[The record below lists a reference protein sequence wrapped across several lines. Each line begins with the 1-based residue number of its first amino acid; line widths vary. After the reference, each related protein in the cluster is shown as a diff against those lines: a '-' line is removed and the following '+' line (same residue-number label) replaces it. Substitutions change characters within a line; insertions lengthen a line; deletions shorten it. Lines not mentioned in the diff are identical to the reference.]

1 METRR
6 TLLTKSLA
14 LGLTAAATAS
24 LVRPARAQQTTLK
37 LGEIYPE
44 SHSNSRGA
52 MRFAEL
58 VADKTGGQVK
68 VEVFPDSKLGSE
80 RELAEGVVAGTI
92 DIAPSGLGGIG
103 RFIQPIHALE
113 LPYLYKDLDHLS
125 RVAEALMPDLDKV
138 FAEKNLKVLGYVFL
152 GPRNLAARKPV
163 RAIEDLKGLKLRV
176 PESPLY
182 VGMARALGA
191 TPTPVAFPETYTSL
205 QTGVVDGAEG
215 DPAAL
220 YTTKWY
226 EPAKYITQTEHI
238 WHLRY
243 VVMNGAAYAR
253 LAPYQQKALIDAAQ
267 EAKDF
272 QLQAHKEG
280 NKEAL
285 DKMQAAGAT
294 LIPIANRAPF
304 AKALEKFNRDY
315 AEKLGKTAVALLD
328 KANSVQ

>member
-6 TLLTKSLA
+6 TLLTKSVA
-14 LGLTAAATAS
+14 LSFAAAGLS
-24 LVRPARAQQTTLK
+24 VRPARAQQATLK

-52 MRFAEL
+52 MKFAEL
-58 VADKTGGQVK
+58 VSQKTGGQIK
-68 VEVFPDSKLGSE
+68 VEVYPDSKLGSE

-103 RFIQPIHALE
+103 RFIQPIHVLE

-125 RVAEALMPDLDKV
+125 RVAEALTPELDKI

-152 GPRNLAARKPV
+152 GPRNIAARRPV
-163 RAIEDLKGLKLRV
+163 RAIEDLRGLKLRV

-205 QTGVVDGAEG
+205 QTGVVDAAEG

-226 EPAKYITQTEHI
+226 EPAKFISQTEHI
-238 WHLRY
+238 WHVRH
-243 VVMNGAAYAR
+243 VVMNGAAYAK
-253 LAPYQQKALIDAAQ
+253 LTPDQQKALTEAAR

-272 QLQAHKEG
+272 QL
-280 NKEAL
+280 
-285 DKMQAAGAT
+285 
-294 LIPIANRAPF
+294 
-304 AKALEKFNRDY
+304 
-315 AEKLGKTAVALLD
+315 
-328 KANSVQ
+328 